1 MNIGSFSENILDS
14 DLSILLDDW
23 KTGHKFCSD
32 IKVLVID
39 DPKDVEVVIFEGCDF
54 KSLETIFLQCPY
66 LALIMNDEG
75 EFKHTGVDLDIE
87 FLLTIIWIGD

>member
-14 DLSILLDDW
+14 DLGILLDDW
-23 KTGHKFCSD
+23 KKGNKFCGD
-32 IKVLVID
+32 IKVLEID
-39 DPKDVEVVIFEGCDF
+39 DPKGVEVVIFEDCDF
-54 KSLETIFLQCPY
+54 ESLEAIFLQCPY

-75 EFKHTGVDLDIE
+75 EFRHTGVDLDVE